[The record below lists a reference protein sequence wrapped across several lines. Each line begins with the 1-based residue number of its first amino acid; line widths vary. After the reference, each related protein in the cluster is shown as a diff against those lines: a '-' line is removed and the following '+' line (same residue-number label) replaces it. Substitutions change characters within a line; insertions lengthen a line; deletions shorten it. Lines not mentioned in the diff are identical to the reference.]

1 MFCFVFSLV
10 WQQIQP
16 QIIFC
21 FFSILIWND
30 LWLMHL
36 LLCSLCKAIRQDVA
50 CPLFIPQVIYV
61 MRNPKDVIVSSYYFH
76 QMARFLD
83 DPGTFDEFVDKFLE
97 GKGQILHLTFFINSL
112 KYTSPLSINLTD
124 WKCQSCLG
132 GWPYT
137 LHFLDMLSFWVLK
150 LCFGRIL

>member
-1 MFCFVFSLV
+1 
-10 WQQIQP
+10 
-16 QIIFC
+16 
-21 FFSILIWND
+21 
-30 LWLMHL
+30 MHL

-50 CPLFIPQVIYV
+50 CPLFMPQVIYV

-97 GKGQILHLTFFINSL
+97 GKGQILHLTLFIDEL

-124 WKCQSCLG
+124 SKCQ
-132 GWPYT
+132 
-137 LHFLDMLSFWVLK
+137 
-150 LCFGRIL
+150 